1 MFYSPR
7 VLIFILSLLIFVEF
21 AGDPIL
27 RAFTDYADRVLP
39 DKVFKFLISFFSF
52 LLMISFGLKLP
63 RNISLLIPFA
73 LFMSVLLFGLAHG
86 ILVNVPSN
94 AINEVIPYL
103 FILLFFVFSSIRKPL
118 SVDEVEFMLKIMIFI
133 VTAKVII
140 YLIVSYIFF
149 GSFSWK
155 VLVKQ
160 SPLLLIPLSVFLSN
174 YILKKK
180 SNSNILL
187 LFLII
192 FCVMFAQARMLLL
205 ACLFVFIY
213 YLLGRKFLRAIPM
226 IIAIGLSLQIYLL
239 FIGVG
244 AGEVG
249 SFFYGGQAY
258 EDGMSYRLIQ
268 LEVLLNRLIESPLIG
283 VGFGYFT
290 VGYLDYYLLAKP
302 YLLELDIL
310 NFISKIG
317 LIGLFF
323 YLLAYVQ
330 LFFLIRKISDV
341 DVRRLSA
348 SLFVSL
354 IAIMI
359 YSLGQTAHQAVTYWI
374 FLAFVY
380 GFIVSHLKA
389 QYRK

>member
-249 SFFYGGQAY
+249 SFF
-258 EDGMSYRLIQ
+258 
-268 LEVLLNRLIESPLIG
+268 
-283 VGFGYFT
+283 FCF
-290 VGYLDYYLLAKP
+290 
-302 YLLELDIL
+302 
-310 NFISKIG
+310 
-317 LIGLFF
+317 
-323 YLLAYVQ
+323 
-330 LFFLIRKISDV
+330 
-341 DVRRLSA
+341 
-348 SLFVSL
+348 
-354 IAIMI
+354 
-359 YSLGQTAHQAVTYWI
+359 
-374 FLAFVY
+374 
-380 GFIVSHLKA
+380 
-389 QYRK
+389 

>member
-1 MFYSPR
+1 
-7 VLIFILSLLIFVEF
+7 
-21 AGDPIL
+21 
-27 RAFTDYADRVLP
+27 
-39 DKVFKFLISFFSF
+39 
-52 LLMISFGLKLP
+52 
-63 RNISLLIPFA
+63 
-73 LFMSVLLFGLAHG
+73 
-86 ILVNVPSN
+86 
-94 AINEVIPYL
+94 
-103 FILLFFVFSSIRKPL
+103 
-118 SVDEVEFMLKIMIFI
+118 
-133 VTAKVII
+133 
-140 YLIVSYIFF
+140 
-149 GSFSWK
+149 
-155 VLVKQ
+155 
-160 SPLLLIPLSVFLSN
+160 
-174 YILKKK
+174 
-180 SNSNILL
+180 
-187 LFLII
+187 
-192 FCVMFAQARMLLL
+192 MFAQARMLLL